1 MSYNT
6 RQRELI
12 LDYIK
17 KNAKKHLTADD
28 IADALKAEQVGK
40 TTVYRYLEKLCEQNI
55 VRKFILSEG
64 KSACYQY
71 NDEQQCHDHFHM
83 KCLKCGRLFH
93 LECDHLKDIA
103 AHISKMHDFTIDS
116 SRTVFTVFAE
126 NVPKRPRQQKKRVIY
141 NEVKKK
147 TACRDYCGSNGFQP
161 VRLLVRKRLFKQR
174 QRQAENHLDRIS
186 AV

>member
-71 NDEQQCHDHFHM
+71 NDEKQCHDHFHM
-83 KCLKCGRLFH
+83 KCLKCGKLFH

-116 SRTVFTVFAE
+116 SRTVF
-126 NVPKRPRQQKKRVIY
+126 
-141 NEVKKK
+141 
-147 TACRDYCGSNGFQP
+147 
-161 VRLLVRKRLFKQR
+161 
-174 QRQAENHLDRIS
+174 
-186 AV
+186 

>member
-1 MSYNT
+1 MEISRFFALPLDIHGSGVYNIKGFENEFHFQFNNCNYCGGINMSYNT

-71 NDEQQCHDHFHM
+71 NDEKQCHDHFHM
-83 KCLKCGRLFH
+83 KCLKCGKLFH

-116 SRTVFTVFAE
+116 SRTVFYGICGECA
-126 NVPKRPRQQKKRVIY
+126 
-141 NEVKKK
+141 KK
-147 TACRDYCGSNGFQP
+147 TPTAKEKSD
-161 VRLLVRKRLFKQR
+161 
-174 QRQAENHLDRIS
+174 I
-186 AV
+186 

>member
-83 KCLKCGRLFH
+83 KCLKCGKLFH

-116 SRTVFTVFAE
+116 SRTVFYGICGE
-126 NVPKRPRQQKKRVIY
+126 CS
-141 NEVKKK
+141 KK
-147 TACRDYCGSNGFQP
+147 TTTAKEKSD
-161 VRLLVRKRLFKQR
+161 
-174 QRQAENHLDRIS
+174 I
-186 AV
+186 

>member
-40 TTVYRYLEKLCEQNI
+40 TTV
-55 VRKFILSEG
+55 
-64 KSACYQY
+64 
-71 NDEQQCHDHFHM
+71 CHDHFHM

-116 SRTVFTVFAE
+116 SRTVFYGICGECA
-126 NVPKRPRQQKKRVIY
+126 
-141 NEVKKK
+141 KK
-147 TACRDYCGSNGFQP
+147 TPTAKEKSD
-161 VRLLVRKRLFKQR
+161 
-174 QRQAENHLDRIS
+174 I
-186 AV
+186 

>member
-64 KSACYQY
+64 KSACFQY

-103 AHISKMHDFTIDS
+103 AHISKNARFYNRQLTHRFLRYLRRMCQKDPDS
-116 SRTVFTVFAE
+116 
-126 NVPKRPRQQKKRVIY
+126 KRK
-141 NEVKKK
+141 E
-147 TACRDYCGSNGFQP
+147 
-161 VRLLVRKRLFKQR
+161 
-174 QRQAENHLDRIS
+174 
-186 AV
+186 

>member
-40 TTVYRYLEKLCEQNI
+40 TTVYRYLEKLCEQNL

-83 KCLKCGRLFH
+83 KCLKCGKLFH

-116 SRTVFTVFAE
+116 SRTVFYGICGECA
-126 NVPKRPRQQKKRVIY
+126 KKTPTTK
-141 NEVKKK
+141 VKKK